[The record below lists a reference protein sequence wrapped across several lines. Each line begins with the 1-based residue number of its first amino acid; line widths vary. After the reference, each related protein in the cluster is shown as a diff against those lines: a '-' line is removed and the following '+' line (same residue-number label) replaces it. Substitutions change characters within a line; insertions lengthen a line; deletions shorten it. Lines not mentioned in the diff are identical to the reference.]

1 MLSAK
6 TFLSNIFLQTAQNT
20 DNAQQKRA
28 FPRHKLMEEAAY

>member
-6 TFLSNIFLQTAQNT
+6 TFLSNIFLHPAQNT

-28 FPRHKLMEEAAY
+28 SPRHKLMEETAY

>member
-6 TFLSNIFLQTAQNT
+6 TFLSNIFLHPAQNI

-28 FPRHKLMEEAAY
+28 LTRHKLMEETAY